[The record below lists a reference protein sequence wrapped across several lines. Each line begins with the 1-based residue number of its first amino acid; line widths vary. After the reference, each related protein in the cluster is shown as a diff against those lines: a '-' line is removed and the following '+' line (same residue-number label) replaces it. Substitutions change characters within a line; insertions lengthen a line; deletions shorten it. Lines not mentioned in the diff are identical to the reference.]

1 MDYSDRRFEY
11 EDRNQARFRSLAI
24 HISEQNVQEGT
35 LEIISILEKEKQAYK
50 EIHDPEE
57 KQAAVRIYNQTEKL
71 AYLEFIDREIERHR
85 ELLNCPSSTSQ
96 TAQGNEP
103 HTTGKQTIEGIKSDN
118 KKIQWTGTLEE
129 LRSLFDLLWES
140 GLLAEG
146 SDIPTLAQN
155 HFYISGNKPIDK
167 KNFAKV
173 NRLKKDVSM
182 ETVRQFLE
190 CLREQEELK

>member
-71 AYLEFIDREIERHR
+71 AYLEFIDREIEHHR
-85 ELLNCPSSTSQ
+85 ELLNWPSSTSQ
-96 TAQGNEP
+96 SAQSNEMLN
-103 HTTGKQTIEGIKSDN
+103 TGKRTIEGIKSDS
-118 KKIQWTGTLEE
+118 KKIQWIGTREE

-140 GLLAEG
+140 GLLAER

-155 HFYISGNKPIDK
+155 HFYISGNKPIDNK
-167 KNFAKV
+167 SFAKV
-173 NRLKKDVSM
+173 KRLKKDVSK
-182 ETVRQFLE
+182 ETTEQFLE
-190 CLREQEELK
+190 FLREQEELK